1 MGGWVLEWRV
11 RLGSGRKGEK
21 EGREEKGKPKVERKE
36 KCWTFW
42 TLGVGTTL

>member
-21 EGREEKGKPKVERKE
+21 EGREEKRRVNQN
-36 KCWTFW
+36 
-42 TLGVGTTL
+42 VGLFGLWEYCRG